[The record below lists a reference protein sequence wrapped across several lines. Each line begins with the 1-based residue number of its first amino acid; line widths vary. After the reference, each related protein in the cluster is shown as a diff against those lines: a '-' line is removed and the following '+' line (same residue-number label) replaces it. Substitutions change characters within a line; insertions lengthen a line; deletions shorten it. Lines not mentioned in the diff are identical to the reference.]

1 MKTYLLTGQYT
12 QYFSVIVHS
21 DGDDWDISEE
31 GYAEFRRGNY
41 ILGKFDEV
49 DITDIEQ
56 LEGNTDP
63 EEI

>member
-21 DGDDWDISEE
+21 DGDEDEITEA
-31 GYAEFRRGNY
+31 GYAAFKRGDY
-41 ILGKFDEV
+41 LPGTIDDV
-49 DITDIEQ
+49 DIDEIEQ

-63 EEI
+63 EDY

>member
-12 QYFSVIVHS
+12 QYFNVIVHS
-21 DGDDWDISEE
+21 DGDDDEITEE
-31 GYAEFRRGNY
+31 GYAAFFRGDY
-41 ILGKFDEV
+41 VLGTFDET

-56 LEGNTDP
+56 IEGNTDP

>member
-21 DGDDWDISEE
+21 DGDDDEITEE
-31 GYAEFRRGNY
+31 GYAEFERGDY
-41 ILGKFDEV
+41 ILGRFDDV

-56 LEGNTDP
+56 LEGNTDQ